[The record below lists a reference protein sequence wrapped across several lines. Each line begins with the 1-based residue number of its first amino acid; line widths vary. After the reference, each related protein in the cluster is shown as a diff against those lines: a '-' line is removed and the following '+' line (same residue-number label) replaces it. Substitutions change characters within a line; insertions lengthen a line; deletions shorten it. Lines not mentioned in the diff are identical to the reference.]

1 MEIKQLAMKYIILI
15 LSLLSLNSCMDRP
28 RSYEKRNRKVNTPE
42 KLFTGEHL
50 KVAQAIYNGD
60 SEEVEKLLMIDN
72 IQPNTIDAKGELTF
86 LSYAIMMEDLT
97 VMEKLLELGADPDLA
112 SPNHLK
118 TSTPI
123 ADAAARHNTKMLNLL
138 FKYNVNPNPEIGP
151 LPLDEALMGD
161 NEKETIEY
169 LINKG
174 ADINL
179 TGFIDGR
186 TVVQTAVNLGKTKY
200 INYFLDKGAN
210 AVSITSNGTCLAY
223 DVQEEINKG
232 GLNKK
237 GLIAYNKIK
246 ERLINEFNV
255 EFPVKQEK
263 RKGMELRIQRYEDL
277 SEKSKSVLGTTY
289 KEINDDLKDSLLKGV
304 NGMGDPL
311 DE

>member
-1 MEIKQLAMKYIILI
+1 MKHIILI

-42 KLFTGEHL
+42 KLFTGDNL
-50 KVAQAIYNGD
+50 KVAQAIYDGD
-60 SEEVEKLLMIDN
+60 LETVQKLIEVDK
-72 IQPNTIDAKGELTF
+72 IQPNTIDSKGEFTF

-112 SPNHLK
+112 SPNQLK

-123 ADAAARHNTKMLNLL
+123 ADAAARHNTKMLDLL
-138 FKYNVNPNPEIGP
+138 FKYNVNPNPEIGS

-174 ADINL
+174 ADLNL
-179 TGFIDGR
+179 KGFIDGR

-210 AVSITSNGTCLAY
+210 ALLISSNGTCLAY
-223 DVQEEINKG
+223 DIQEEINKG
-232 GLNKK
+232 RLNKN
-237 GLIAYNKIK
+237 GLIEYNKIK

-255 EFPVKQEK
+255 EFPIKQEK

-277 SEKSKSVLGTTY
+277 SDKSKSVLGATY
-289 KEINDDLKDSLLKGV
+289 KETNDDLKDSLLKGV
-304 NGMGDPL
+304 NGIGDPL
-311 DE
+311 

>member
-1 MEIKQLAMKYIILI
+1 MD
-15 LSLLSLNSCMDRP
+15 NS
-28 RSYEKRNRKVNTPE
+28 RSYKERNRKENPPE
-42 KLFTGEHL
+42 KLFSGKEL
-50 KVAQAIYNGD
+50 KVAQAIFNGD
-60 SEEVEKLLMIDN
+60 AKEIAHLIEVEKIDPN
-72 IQPNTIDAKGELTF
+72 IIDSKGEITF
-86 LSYAIMMEDLT
+86 LSYAIMMEDLA
-97 VMEKLLELGADPDLA
+97 VMQKLLELGADPDLA

-123 ADAAARHNTKMLNLL
+123 ADVAARHNTKMLDLL
-138 FKYNVNPNPEIGP
+138 FMHNVNPNPEIGS

-174 ADINL
+174 ADVNL
-179 TGFIDGR
+179 KGFIDGR

-210 AVSITSNGTCLAY
+210 ALLITSNGTCLAY

-232 GLNKK
+232 RLNKN
-237 GLIAYNKIK
+237 GLLEYNKIK
-246 ERLINEFNV
+246 ERLINESNV
-255 EFPVKQEK
+255 EFPIQEEK
-263 RKGMELRIQRYEDL
+263 RKGLELRIQRYEDL

-289 KEINDDLKDSLLKGV
+289 KEINDDLKDSLSKGV

-311 DE
+311 E